1 MASPFYLSGAA
12 GAAPAPGYNLC
23 RTAAAAA
30 AAPGSAAL
38 SRAAAAAAIPRGCVN
53 ILNESLVNN
62 VTMRYHGLSLGGQGT
77 RTVMQHL
84 PASSIQPRMAAAAEL
99 SSAAAPTSTT
109 GPSSDM
115 TSDSYF
121 EDGMEFLDDIK
132 IDHAQLCIIET
143 KELNKLLKNE
153 NVSKDRC
160 TQIKQLRRTLK
171 NRGYASTCRDKR
183 MHEEDELR
191 RDIDELQS
199 DIEYYMRS
207 IEEYDAKTK
216 ALLSVITTDN
226 NSDLFP
232 KDKNA
237 AAIDANDASRIG
249 PLPRDQW
256 RQAPPPTTHMQRV
269 ENGFITAATTT
280 TDQPT
285 TTTIIKQEIV
295 DY

>member
-1 MASPFYLSGAA
+1 
-12 GAAPAPGYNLC
+12 
-23 RTAAAAA
+23 
-30 AAPGSAAL
+30 
-38 SRAAAAAAIPRGCVN
+38 
-53 ILNESLVNN
+53 
-62 VTMRYHGLSLGGQGT
+62 
-77 RTVMQHL
+77 
-84 PASSIQPRMAAAAEL
+84 
-99 SSAAAPTSTT
+99 
-109 GPSSDM
+109 
-115 TSDSYF
+115 
-121 EDGMEFLDDIK
+121 
-132 IDHAQLCIIET
+132 
-143 KELNKLLKNE
+143 
-153 NVSKDRC
+153 
-160 TQIKQLRRTLK
+160 
-171 NRGYASTCRDKR
+171 
-183 MHEEDELR
+183 
-191 RDIDELQS
+191 
-199 DIEYYMRS
+199 MRS